1 MPRIRTTELLNRISA
16 GDFTAVKLKGLQDG
30 SFYLL
35 LESSDGS
42 FILENADGSMKE
54 YPKADH
60 ALVWLKR
67 MTNLKDLVLDIEIWR
82 TDEE

>member
-1 MPRIRTTELLNRISA
+1 MPRIRTAELLNRVSNR
-16 GDFTAVKLKGLQDG
+16 DFTTIKLKGLQDG

-35 LESSDGS
+35 LEGADGS
-42 FILENADGSMKE
+42 FILENADGSMKQ

-67 MTNLKDLVLDIEIWR
+67 MTDLKEIKVDIEIWR
-82 TDEE
+82 RQEQ